1 MLPQRFLL
9 RALGLAASCL
19 AGTSAIAQDADGGLR
34 LDFGIEQGFEY
45 GRNIGFA
52 VPAEGST
59 ARAATELSFGLFS
72 STPLDRLELAASG
85 ALIAEDTPDTDGTEA
100 EIGRPRLA
108 FSYTREVPDAL
119 FGITLGFT
127 EDSVDRLSE
136 DLSDTDSSGTQIDY
150 GMGLR
155 FEVRRT
161 APASLFFAADY
172 DVTEY
177 EDTVDPD
184 LIDTRTTTALA
195 GTHLR
200 FSEVL
205 AGTFSLRFT
214 REDEDGSLATDD
226 ALTTSFDLER
236 DLPNGSATLEFS
248 HVDRES
254 SDDQT
259 TLLIGRT
266 LDFPSGGLSA
276 HLGVT
281 RSAANGA
288 DLVGDLTWTHALPDV
303 EISASLGRSVGY
315 DISADETIVSTEMSF
330 GWLRQ
335 VSSVSAIGLDLSWT
349 QRDAPSERIEVTEVS
364 ATYSAALTLDWQ
376 LDSGISYRVR
386 HDADGRAESPELF
399 VSLGRVFSVRP

>member
-1 MLPQRFLL
+1 MSHQRFPLC
-9 RALGLAASCL
+9 ALGLAASCL
-19 AGTSAIAQDADGGLR
+19 AGTSSFAQDAEGGLR

-59 ARAATELSFGLFS
+59 ARSATELSFGLFS
-72 STPLDRLELAASG
+72 STPLDRLELTASG
-85 ALIAEDTPDTDGTEA
+85 ALIVENTPDTDGTEA
-100 EIGRPRLA
+100 EFGRPRLA

-119 FGITLGFT
+119 FGIALSYT

-177 EDTVDPD
+177 DDTVDPD
-184 LIDTRTTTALA
+184 LIDTRTTTAMA

-205 AGTFSLRFT
+205 AGSFSLRFT

-226 ALTTSFDLER
+226 ALTASFDLER

-248 HVDRES
+248 QVNRES
-254 SDDQT
+254 GDDQT
-259 TLLIGRT
+259 TLVIGRT
-266 LDFPSGGLSA
+266 LDFPSGGLSV
-276 HLGVT
+276 HLGAT
-281 RSAANGA
+281 RSTSDGA
-288 DLVGDLTWTHALPDV
+288 DLVGGLAWTHALPDGEV
-303 EISASLGRSVGY
+303 SASLGRSVGY
-315 DISADETIVSTEMSF
+315 DISADETIITTEMSL

-335 VSSVSAIGLDLSWT
+335 VSSVSTIGLDLSWS
-349 QRDAPSERIEVTEVS
+349 QRDAPSELIEVAEIT

-386 HDADGRAESPELF
+386 NDADGRAESPELF

>member
-1 MLPQRFLL
+1 MSHQRFPLC
-9 RALGLAASCL
+9 ALGLAASCL
-19 AGTSAIAQDADGGLR
+19 AGTSSFAQDAEGGLR

-59 ARAATELSFGLFS
+59 ARSATELSFGLFS
-72 STPLDRLELAASG
+72 STPLDRLELTASG
-85 ALIAEDTPDTDGTEA
+85 ALIVESTPDTDGTEA
-100 EIGRPRLA
+100 EFGRPRLA

-119 FGITLGFT
+119 FGIALSYT

-136 DLSDTDSSGTQIDY
+136 DLSDTDSSGTQTDY

-155 FEVRRT
+155 FEARRT

-177 EDTVDPD
+177 DDTVDPD
-184 LIDTRTTTALA
+184 LIDTRTTTAIA

-226 ALTTSFDLER
+226 ALTASFDLER

-248 HVDRES
+248 QVNRES
-254 SDDQT
+254 GDDQT
-259 TLLIGRT
+259 TLVIGRT
-266 LDFPSGGLSA
+266 LDFPSGGLSV
-276 HLGVT
+276 HLGAT
-281 RSAANGA
+281 RSTSDGA
-288 DLVGDLTWTHALPDV
+288 DLVGGLAWTHALPDG

-315 DISADETIVSTEMSF
+315 DISADETIITTEMSL

-335 VSSVSAIGLDLSWT
+335 VSSVSTIGLDLSWS
-349 QRDAPSERIEVTEVS
+349 QRDAPSELIEVAEIT

-386 HDADGRAESPELF
+386 NDADGRAESPELF